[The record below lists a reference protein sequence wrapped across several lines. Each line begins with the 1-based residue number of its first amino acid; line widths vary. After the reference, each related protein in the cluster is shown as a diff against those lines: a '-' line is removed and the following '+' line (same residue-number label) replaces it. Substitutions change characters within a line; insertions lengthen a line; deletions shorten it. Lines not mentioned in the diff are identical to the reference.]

1 MRVAP
6 GGRPRGGGGGR
17 GGRSCG
23 WAAAARAGPGAV
35 PPGRG
40 SAPSGP
46 GWAAGQ
52 GNFHGG
58 IKRKSNPHRSR
69 GGNHRLTEI
78 RMSARQTGRTE
89 TKPSTIRMQRY
100 SQIPPTMHGLELIA
114 RRSCRRSWNH
124 SKLRRAI
131 SGAGK

>member
-6 GGRPRGGGGGR
+6 GGRPRGGGGAGEAGR
-17 GGRSCG
+17 PVVRLGHRR
-23 WAAAARAGPGAV
+23 ARRAE
-35 PPGRG
+35 GRG
-40 SAPSGP
+40 SASSGP